1 MLLQLDIENVAV
13 FEKAS
18 VTFESGLNV
27 ITGETGAGK
36 SLLINSLNLVLGCR
50 GAHGLI
56 RSGADFAAVNASF
69 FDKNVDSVLTENGIE
84 CDDGNII
91 ISRRLYRDGRNQCR
105 INGASVPVSLL
116 REIGKKLVAIHGQRD
131 NAVLLSA
138 PGQLSFVDSFS
149 GSGELLNQYR
159 EAYKNYKSAE
169 RSLAQMQSDE
179 SGRAREIDFLSFQ
192 VDEITRAELTDG
204 EEDELLKRRKVL
216 DNAETLSELS
226 REMQQLICGD
236 RGVRDSLYSALR
248 SGERLS
254 EIDDSLKS
262 CTERLT
268 DIYYE
273 LEELGRDISAY
284 SSSVDFNPR
293 ELDEIED
300 RLAVIN
306 SLKRKYGGSLEAV
319 IAYGEK
325 SQARL
330 AELMSYDDN
339 LSALEKEAAEQK
351 KEAERLGAELAAV
364 RTKGAE
370 KLAAAIN
377 AELATLDMSEARI
390 VFAFTDCGLSE
401 HGTRNVEM
409 LFSSN
414 PKSAPAPIE
423 KIASGGELSRIML
436 ALKSVFSDF
445 DKTPTLLFDE
455 IDTGVSGR
463 AAEKIAAKMRRL
475 AGAYQLICVTHL
487 PIIAAAGTNHLLIE
501 KCVDSGGAATS
512 VYPLAPEKR
521 AAELARMISGDNI
534 TDVSLENARQMLA
547 AYA

>member
-18 VTFESGLNV
+18 VSFESGLNV

-138 PGQLSFVDSFS
+138 LGQLSFVDSFS

-179 SGRAREIDFLSFQ
+179 SERAREIDFLSFQ

-248 SGERLS
+248 SSERLS

>member
-179 SGRAREIDFLSFQ
+179 SERAREIDFLSFQ

-390 VFAFTDCGLSE
+390 TFAFTHCGLSE
-401 HGTRNVEM
+401 HGTQYVEM

-501 KCVDSGGAATS
+501 KCVDSSGAVTS

>member
-179 SGRAREIDFLSFQ
+179 SERAREIDFLSFQ
-192 VDEITRAELTDG
+192 VDEITHAELTDG

-216 DNAETLSELS
+216 DNAETLSDLS

-254 EIDDSLKS
+254 EIDDSLKG

-370 KLAAAIN
+370 KLASAIN

-401 HGTRNVEM
+401 HGTQNVEM

>member
-18 VTFESGLNV
+18 VSFESGLNV

-56 RSGADFAAVNASF
+56 RSGADFASVNASF

-159 EAYKNYKSAE
+159 EAYRNYKSAE

-179 SGRAREIDFLSFQ
+179 SERAREIDFLSFQ

-390 VFAFTDCGLSE
+390 TFAFTDCGLSE
-401 HGTRNVEM
+401 HGTQNVEM

>member
-254 EIDDSLKS
+254 EIDDSLKG

-401 HGTRNVEM
+401 HGTQNVEM

>member
-18 VTFESGLNV
+18 VSFESGLNV

-56 RSGADFAAVNASF
+56 RSGADFASVNASF
-69 FDKNVDSVLTENGIE
+69 FDKNVDSVLAENGIE

-105 INGASVPVSLL
+105 INGASVSVSLL

-131 NAVLLSA
+131 NSVLLSA
-138 PGQLSFVDSFS
+138 AGQLSFVDSFS
-149 GSGELLNQYR
+149 GSGELLSQYR
-159 EAYKNYKSAE
+159 EAYRNYKSAE

-179 SGRAREIDFLSFQ
+179 SERAREIDFLSFQ

-254 EIDDSLKS
+254 EIDDSLKG

-330 AELMSYDDN
+330 AELMSYGDN
-339 LSALEKEAAEQK
+339 LSALEKEAAKQK
-351 KEAERLGAELAAV
+351 KEAERLGAELSAV
-364 RTKGAE
+364 RKKGAE
-370 KLAAAIN
+370 ELAAAIN
-377 AELATLDMSEARI
+377 AELATLDMSEAEI
-390 VFAFTDCGLSE
+390 TFSFTDCGLSE
-401 HGTRNVEM
+401 HGTQNVEM

-414 PKSAPAPIE
+414 PKSEPAPIE

-475 AGAYQLICVTHL
+475 ADGYQLICVTHL

-501 KCVDSGGAATS
+501 KRVDSSGAATS

-521 AAELARMISGDNI
+521 AAELARMISGDKI

>member
-18 VTFESGLNV
+18 VSFESGLNV

-56 RSGADFAAVNASF
+56 RSGADFSSVNASF
-69 FDKNVDSVLTENGIE
+69 FDKNVDSVLAENGIE

-138 PGQLSFVDSFS
+138 AGQLSFVDSFS
-149 GSGELLNQYR
+149 GSGELLSQYR
-159 EAYKNYKSAE
+159 EAYRNYKSAE

-179 SGRAREIDFLSFQ
+179 SERAREIDFLSFQ

-254 EIDDSLKS
+254 EIDDSLKG

-330 AELMSYDDN
+330 AELISYDDN
-339 LSALEKEAAEQK
+339 LSALEKEAAGQK
-351 KEAERLGAELAAV
+351 KEAERLGAELSAV
-364 RTKGAE
+364 RKKGAE
-370 KLAAAIN
+370 ELAAAIN
-377 AELATLDMSEARI
+377 AELATLDMSEAEI
-390 VFAFTDCGLSE
+390 TFSFTDCGLSE
-401 HGTRNVEM
+401 HGTQNVEM

-414 PKSAPAPIE
+414 PKSEPAPIE

-463 AAEKIAAKMRRL
+463 AAEKIAAEMRRL
-475 AGAYQLICVTHL
+475 ADGYQLICVTHL

-501 KCVDSGGAATS
+501 KRVDSGGAATS

-521 AAELARMISGDNI
+521 AAELARMISGDKI

>member
-18 VTFESGLNV
+18 VSFESGLNV

-56 RSGADFAAVNASF
+56 RSGADFASVNASF
-69 FDKNVDSVLTENGIE
+69 FDKNVDSVLAENGIE

-116 REIGKKLVAIHGQRD
+116 RDIGKKLVAIHGQRD

-138 PGQLSFVDSFS
+138 AGQLSFVDSFS
-149 GSGELLNQYR
+149 GSGELLSQYR
-159 EAYKNYKSAE
+159 EAYRNYKSAE

-179 SGRAREIDFLSFQ
+179 SERAREIDFLSFQ

-254 EIDDSLKS
+254 EIDDSLKG

-339 LSALEKEAAEQK
+339 LSALEKEAVGQK
-351 KEAERLGAELAAV
+351 KEAERLGAELSAV
-364 RTKGAE
+364 RKKGAE
-370 KLAAAIN
+370 ELAAAIN
-377 AELATLDMSEARI
+377 AELATLDMSEAEI
-390 VFAFTDCGLSE
+390 TFSFTDCGLSE
-401 HGTRNVEM
+401 HGTQNVEM

-414 PKSAPAPIE
+414 PKSEPAPIE

-475 AGAYQLICVTHL
+475 ADGYQLICVTHL

-501 KCVDSGGAATS
+501 KRVDSSGAATS

-521 AAELARMISGDNI
+521 AAELARMISGDKI

>member
-18 VTFESGLNV
+18 VSFESGLNV

-56 RSGADFAAVNASF
+56 RSGADFASVNASF
-69 FDKNVDSVLTENGIE
+69 FDKNVDSVLAENGIE

-138 PGQLSFVDSFS
+138 AGQLSFVDSFS
-149 GSGELLNQYR
+149 GSGELLSQYR
-159 EAYKNYKSAE
+159 EAYRNYKSAE

-179 SGRAREIDFLSFQ
+179 SERVREIDFLSFQ

-254 EIDDSLKS
+254 EIDDSLKG

-339 LSALEKEAAEQK
+339 LSALEKEAAGQK
-351 KEAERLGAELAAV
+351 KEAERLGAELSAV
-364 RTKGAE
+364 RKKGAE
-370 KLAAAIN
+370 ELAAAIN
-377 AELATLDMSEARI
+377 AELATLDMSEAEI
-390 VFAFTDCGLSE
+390 TFSFTDCGLSE
-401 HGTRNVEM
+401 HGTQNVEM

-414 PKSAPAPIE
+414 PKSEPAPIE

-475 AGAYQLICVTHL
+475 ADGYQLICVTHL

-501 KCVDSGGAATS
+501 KRVDSSGAATS

-521 AAELARMISGDNI
+521 AAELARMISGDKI

>member
-18 VTFESGLNV
+18 VSFESGLNV

-56 RSGADFAAVNASF
+56 RSGADFASVNASF
-69 FDKNVDSVLTENGIE
+69 FDKNVDSVLAENGIE

-91 ISRRLYRDGRNQCR
+91 ISRRLYRDGRNQCK

-131 NAVLLSA
+131 NSVLLSA
-138 PGQLSFVDSFS
+138 AGQLSFVDSFS
-149 GSGELLNQYR
+149 GSGELLSQYR
-159 EAYKNYKSAE
+159 EAYRNYKSAE

-179 SGRAREIDFLSFQ
+179 SERAREIDFLSFQ

-254 EIDDSLKS
+254 EIDDSLKG

-339 LSALEKEAAEQK
+339 LSALEKEAAGQK
-351 KEAERLGAELAAV
+351 KEAERLGAELSAV
-364 RTKGAE
+364 RKKGAE
-370 KLAAAIN
+370 ELAAAIN
-377 AELATLDMSEARI
+377 AELATLDMSEAEI
-390 VFAFTDCGLSE
+390 TFSFTDCGLSE
-401 HGTRNVEM
+401 HGTQNVEM

-414 PKSAPAPIE
+414 PKSEPAPIE

-475 AGAYQLICVTHL
+475 ADGYQLICVTHL

-501 KCVDSGGAATS
+501 KRVDSGGAATS

-521 AAELARMISGDNI
+521 AAELARMISGDKI

>member
-18 VTFESGLNV
+18 VSFESGLNV

-56 RSGADFAAVNASF
+56 RSGADFASVNASF
-69 FDKNVDSVLTENGIE
+69 FDKNVDSVLAENGIE

-138 PGQLSFVDSFS
+138 AGQLSFVDSFS
-149 GSGELLNQYR
+149 GSGELLSQYR
-159 EAYKNYKSAE
+159 EAYRNYKSAE

-179 SGRAREIDFLSFQ
+179 SERAREIDFLSFQ

-254 EIDDSLKS
+254 EIDDSLKG

-339 LSALEKEAAEQK
+339 LSALEKEAAKQK
-351 KEAERLGAELAAV
+351 KEAERLGAELSAV
-364 RTKGAE
+364 RKKGAE
-370 KLAAAIN
+370 ELAAAIN
-377 AELATLDMSEARI
+377 AELATLDMSEAEI
-390 VFAFTDCGLSE
+390 TFSFTDCGLSE
-401 HGTRNVEM
+401 HGTQNVEM

-414 PKSAPAPIE
+414 PKSEPAPIE

-475 AGAYQLICVTHL
+475 ADGYQLICVTHL

-501 KCVDSGGAATS
+501 KRVDSSGAATS

-521 AAELARMISGDNI
+521 AAELARMISGDKI

>member
-18 VTFESGLNV
+18 VSFESGLNV

-56 RSGADFAAVNASF
+56 RSGADFASVNASF
-69 FDKNVDSVLTENGIE
+69 FDKNVDSVLAENGIE

-138 PGQLSFVDSFS
+138 AGQLSFVDSFS
-149 GSGELLNQYR
+149 GSGELLSQYR
-159 EAYKNYKSAE
+159 EAYRNYKSAE
-169 RSLAQMQSDE
+169 HSLAQMQSDE
-179 SGRAREIDFLSFQ
+179 SERAREIDFLSFQ

-254 EIDDSLKS
+254 EIDDSLKG

-339 LSALEKEAAEQK
+339 LSALEKEAAGQK
-351 KEAERLGAELAAV
+351 KEAERLGAELSAV
-364 RTKGAE
+364 RKKGAE
-370 KLAAAIN
+370 ELAAAIN
-377 AELATLDMSEARI
+377 AELATLDMSEAEI
-390 VFAFTDCGLSE
+390 TFSFTDCGLSE
-401 HGTRNVEM
+401 HGTQNVEM

-414 PKSAPAPIE
+414 PKSEPAPIE

-463 AAEKIAAKMRRL
+463 AAEKIAVKMRRL
-475 AGAYQLICVTHL
+475 ADGYQLICVTHL

-501 KCVDSGGAATS
+501 KRVDSGGAATS

-521 AAELARMISGDNI
+521 AAELARMISGDKI

>member
-169 RSLAQMQSDE
+169 RSLAQMQSGE
-179 SGRAREIDFLSFQ
+179 SERAREIDFLSFQ

-390 VFAFTDCGLSE
+390 TFAFTDCGLSE
-401 HGTRNVEM
+401 HGTQNVEM

-501 KCVDSGGAATS
+501 KCVDSGGAVTS

>member
-159 EAYKNYKSAE
+159 EAYKNYKSAG

-401 HGTRNVEM
+401 HGTQNVEM

>member
-18 VTFESGLNV
+18 VSFESGLNV

-56 RSGADFAAVNASF
+56 RSGAGFASVNASF
-69 FDKNVDSVLTENGIE
+69 FDKNADAVLAENGIE

-91 ISRRLYRDGRNQCR
+91 ISRRLYSDGRNQCK
-105 INGASVPVSLL
+105 INGTSVPVSLL

-149 GSGELLNQYR
+149 GSGELLSQYR

-179 SGRAREIDFLSFQ
+179 SERAREIDFLSFQ
-192 VDEITRAELTDG
+192 VDEITRAELSDG

-254 EIDDSLKS
+254 EIDDSLKG

-273 LEELGRDISAY
+273 LDELGRDISAY

-339 LSALEKEAAEQK
+339 LSALEKEAAKQK
-351 KEAERLGAELAAV
+351 KEAERLGAELSAV

-370 KLAAAIN
+370 ELAAGIN

-390 VFAFTDCGLSE
+390 TFAFTDCGLSE
-401 HGTRNVEM
+401 HGTQNVEM

-414 PKSAPAPIE
+414 PKSEPAPIE

-475 AGAYQLICVTHL
+475 ADGYQLICVTHL

-501 KCVDSGGAATS
+501 KCVDSSGAATS

-521 AAELARMISGDNI
+521 AAELARMISGDKI

>member
-18 VTFESGLNV
+18 VSFESGLNV

-56 RSGADFAAVNASF
+56 RSGADFASVNASF
-69 FDKNVDSVLTENGIE
+69 FDKNVDSVLAENGIE

-138 PGQLSFVDSFS
+138 AGQLSFVDSFS
-149 GSGELLNQYR
+149 GSGELLSQYR
-159 EAYKNYKSAE
+159 EAYRNYKSAE

-179 SGRAREIDFLSFQ
+179 SERAREIDFLSFQ

-226 REMQQLICGD
+226 REMQQIICGD
-236 RGVRDSLYSALR
+236 RGARDSLYSALR

-254 EIDDSLKS
+254 EIDDSLKG

-339 LSALEKEAAEQK
+339 LSALEKEAAGQK
-351 KEAERLGAELAAV
+351 KEAERLGAELSAV
-364 RTKGAE
+364 RKKGAE
-370 KLAAAIN
+370 ELAAAIN
-377 AELATLDMSEARI
+377 AELATLDMSEAEI
-390 VFAFTDCGLSE
+390 TFSFTDCGLSE
-401 HGTRNVEM
+401 HGTQNVEM

-414 PKSAPAPIE
+414 PKSEPAPIE

-475 AGAYQLICVTHL
+475 ADGYQLICVTHL

-501 KCVDSGGAATS
+501 KRVDSSGAATS

-521 AAELARMISGDNI
+521 AAELARMISGDKI
-534 TDVSLENARQMLA
+534 TDVSLENARQILA

>member
-370 KLAAAIN
+370 KLASAIN

-401 HGTRNVEM
+401 HGTQNVEM

-475 AGAYQLICVTHL
+475 ADAYQLICVTHL

>member
-18 VTFESGLNV
+18 VSFESGLNV

-56 RSGADFAAVNASF
+56 RSGADFASVNASF
-69 FDKNVDSVLTENGIE
+69 FDKNVDSVLAENGIE

-138 PGQLSFVDSFS
+138 AGQLSFVDSFS
-149 GSGELLNQYR
+149 GSGELLSQYR
-159 EAYKNYKSAE
+159 EAYRNYKSAE

-179 SGRAREIDFLSFQ
+179 SERAREIDFLSFQ

-216 DNAETLSELS
+216 DNVETLSELS

-254 EIDDSLKS
+254 EIDDSLKG

-339 LSALEKEAAEQK
+339 LSALEKEAAGQK
-351 KEAERLGAELAAV
+351 KESERLGAELSAV
-364 RTKGAE
+364 RKKGAE
-370 KLAAAIN
+370 ELAAAIN
-377 AELATLDMSEARI
+377 AELATLDMSEAEI
-390 VFAFTDCGLSE
+390 TFSFTDCGLSE
-401 HGTRNVEM
+401 HGTQNVEM

-414 PKSAPAPIE
+414 PKSEPAPIE

-475 AGAYQLICVTHL
+475 ADGYQLICVTHL

-501 KCVDSGGAATS
+501 KRVDSSGAATS

-521 AAELARMISGDNI
+521 AAELARMISGDKI

>member
-18 VTFESGLNV
+18 VSFESGLNV

-56 RSGADFAAVNASF
+56 RSGADFASVNASF
-69 FDKNVDSVLTENGIE
+69 FDKNVDSVLAENGIE

-105 INGASVPVSLL
+105 INGVSVPVSLL

-138 PGQLSFVDSFS
+138 AGQLSFVDSFS
-149 GSGELLNQYR
+149 GSGELLSQYR
-159 EAYKNYKSAE
+159 EAYRNYKSAE

-179 SGRAREIDFLSFQ
+179 SERAREIDFLSFQ

-254 EIDDSLKS
+254 EIDDSLKG

-339 LSALEKEAAEQK
+339 LSALEKEAAGQK
-351 KEAERLGAELAAV
+351 KEAERLGAELSAV
-364 RTKGAE
+364 RKKGAE
-370 KLAAAIN
+370 ELAAAIN
-377 AELATLDMSEARI
+377 AELATLDMSEAEI
-390 VFAFTDCGLSE
+390 TFSFTDCGLSE
-401 HGTRNVEM
+401 HGTQNVEM

-414 PKSAPAPIE
+414 PKSEPAPIE

-463 AAEKIAAKMRRL
+463 AAEKIAMKMRRL
-475 AGAYQLICVTHL
+475 ADGYQLICVTHL

-501 KCVDSGGAATS
+501 KRVDSGGAATS

-521 AAELARMISGDNI
+521 AAELARMISGDKI

>member
-18 VTFESGLNV
+18 VSFESGLNV

-179 SGRAREIDFLSFQ
+179 SERAREIDFLSFQ

-284 SSSVDFNPR
+284 SSSIDFNPR

-401 HGTRNVEM
+401 HGTQNVEM

>member
-18 VTFESGLNV
+18 VSFESGLNV

-56 RSGADFAAVNASF
+56 RSGADFASVNASF
-69 FDKNVDSVLTENGIE
+69 FDKNVDSVLAENGIE

-138 PGQLSFVDSFS
+138 AGQLSFVDSFS
-149 GSGELLNQYR
+149 GSGELLSQYR
-159 EAYKNYKSAE
+159 EAYRNYKSAE
-169 RSLAQMQSDE
+169 RSLAQMHSDE
-179 SGRAREIDFLSFQ
+179 SERAREIDFLSFQ

-254 EIDDSLKS
+254 EIDDSLKG

-330 AELMSYDDN
+330 AELMSYGDN
-339 LSALEKEAAEQK
+339 LSALEKEAAGQK
-351 KEAERLGAELAAV
+351 KEAERLGAELSAV
-364 RTKGAE
+364 RKKGAE
-370 KLAAAIN
+370 ELAAAIN
-377 AELATLDMSEARI
+377 AELATLDMSEAEI
-390 VFAFTDCGLSE
+390 TFSFTDCGLSE
-401 HGTRNVEM
+401 HGTQNVEM

-414 PKSAPAPIE
+414 PKSEPAPIE

-475 AGAYQLICVTHL
+475 ADGYQLICVTHL

-501 KCVDSGGAATS
+501 KRVDSGGAATS

-521 AAELARMISGDNI
+521 AAELARMISGDKI

>member
-179 SGRAREIDFLSFQ
+179 SERAREIDFLSFQ

-339 LSALEKEAAEQK
+339 LSALEKEAAKQK

-370 KLAAAIN
+370 KLASAIN

-390 VFAFTDCGLSE
+390 TFAFTDCGLSE

>member
-18 VTFESGLNV
+18 VSFESGLNV

-56 RSGADFAAVNASF
+56 RSGADFASVNASF
-69 FDKNVDSVLTENGIE
+69 FDKNVDSVLAENGIE

-116 REIGKKLVAIHGQRD
+116 RDIGKKLVAIHGQRD

-138 PGQLSFVDSFS
+138 AGQLSFVDSFS
-149 GSGELLNQYR
+149 GSGELLSQYR
-159 EAYKNYKSAE
+159 EAYRNYKSAE

-179 SGRAREIDFLSFQ
+179 SERAREIDFLSFQ

-254 EIDDSLKS
+254 EIDDSLKG

-339 LSALEKEAAEQK
+339 LSALEKEAVGQK
-351 KEAERLGAELAAV
+351 KEAERLGAELSAV
-364 RTKGAE
+364 RKKGAE
-370 KLAAAIN
+370 ELAAAIN
-377 AELATLDMSEARI
+377 AELATLDMSEAEI
-390 VFAFTDCGLSE
+390 TFSFTDCGLSE
-401 HGTRNVEM
+401 HGTQNVEM

-414 PKSAPAPIE
+414 PKSEPAPIE

-475 AGAYQLICVTHL
+475 ADGYQLICITHL

-501 KCVDSGGAATS
+501 KRVDSSGAATS

-521 AAELARMISGDNI
+521 AAELARMISGDKI

>member
-18 VTFESGLNV
+18 VSFESGLNV

-56 RSGADFAAVNASF
+56 RSGAGFASVNASF
-69 FDKNVDSVLTENGIE
+69 FDKNADAVLAENGIE
-84 CDDGNII
+84 CDGGNII
-91 ISRRLYRDGRNQCR
+91 ISRRLYSDGRNQCK
-105 INGASVPVSLL
+105 INGTSVPVSLL

-149 GSGELLNQYR
+149 GSGELLSQYR

-179 SGRAREIDFLSFQ
+179 SERAREIDFLSFQ
-192 VDEITRAELTDG
+192 VDEITRAELSDG

-254 EIDDSLKS
+254 EIDDSLKG

-339 LSALEKEAAEQK
+339 LSALEKEAAKQK
-351 KEAERLGAELAAV
+351 KEAERLGAELSAV

-370 KLAAAIN
+370 ELAAGIN

-390 VFAFTDCGLSE
+390 TFAFTDCGLSE
-401 HGTRNVEM
+401 HGTQNVEM

-414 PKSAPAPIE
+414 PKSEPAPIE

-475 AGAYQLICVTHL
+475 ADGYQLICVTHL

-501 KCVDSGGAATS
+501 KCVDSSGAATS
-512 VYPLAPEKR
+512 VYPLEPEKR
-521 AAELARMISGDNI
+521 AAELARMISGDKI

>member
-18 VTFESGLNV
+18 VSFESGLNV

-179 SGRAREIDFLSFQ
+179 SERAREIDFLSFQ

-390 VFAFTDCGLSE
+390 TFAFTDCGLSE

>member
-179 SGRAREIDFLSFQ
+179 SERAREIDFLSFQ

-351 KEAERLGAELAAV
+351 KEAERLGAGLAAV

-370 KLAAAIN
+370 KLASAIN

-390 VFAFTDCGLSE
+390 TFAFTDCGLSE
-401 HGTRNVEM
+401 HGTQNVEM

-414 PKSAPAPIE
+414 PKSEPAPIE

-501 KCVDSGGAATS
+501 KCVDSGGVATS

>member
-18 VTFESGLNV
+18 VSFESGLNV

-56 RSGADFAAVNASF
+56 RSGADFASVNASF
-69 FDKNVDSVLTENGIE
+69 FDKNVDSVLAENGIE

-116 REIGKKLVAIHGQRD
+116 REVGKKLVAIHGQRD

-138 PGQLSFVDSFS
+138 AGQLSFVDSFS
-149 GSGELLNQYR
+149 GSGELLSQYR
-159 EAYKNYKSAE
+159 EAYRNYKSAE

-179 SGRAREIDFLSFQ
+179 SERAREIDFLSFQ

-254 EIDDSLKS
+254 EIDDSLKG

-339 LSALEKEAAEQK
+339 LSALEKEAAGQK
-351 KEAERLGAELAAV
+351 KEAERLGAELSAV
-364 RTKGAE
+364 RKKGAE
-370 KLAAAIN
+370 ELAAAIN
-377 AELATLDMSEARI
+377 AELATLDMSEAEI
-390 VFAFTDCGLSE
+390 TFSFTDCGLSE
-401 HGTRNVEM
+401 HGTQNVEM

-414 PKSAPAPIE
+414 PKSEPAPIE

-463 AAEKIAAKMRRL
+463 AAEKIAVKMRRL
-475 AGAYQLICVTHL
+475 ADGYQLICVTHL

-501 KCVDSGGAATS
+501 KRVDSSGAATS

-521 AAELARMISGDNI
+521 AAELARMISGDKI

>member
-18 VTFESGLNV
+18 VSFESGLNV

-56 RSGADFAAVNASF
+56 RSGADFASVNASF
-69 FDKNVDSVLTENGIE
+69 FDKNVDSVLAENGIE

-138 PGQLSFVDSFS
+138 AGQLSFVDSFS
-149 GSGELLNQYR
+149 GSGELLSQYR
-159 EAYKNYKSAE
+159 EAYRNYKSAE

-179 SGRAREIDFLSFQ
+179 SERAREIDFLSFQ

-254 EIDDSLKS
+254 EIDDSLKG

-339 LSALEKEAAEQK
+339 LSALEKEAAKQK
-351 KEAERLGAELAAV
+351 KEAERLGAELSAV
-364 RTKGAE
+364 RKKGAE
-370 KLAAAIN
+370 ELAAAIN
-377 AELATLDMSEARI
+377 AELATLDMSEAEI
-390 VFAFTDCGLSE
+390 TFSFTDCGLSE
-401 HGTRNVEM
+401 HGTQNVEM

-414 PKSAPAPIE
+414 PKSEPAPIE

-463 AAEKIAAKMRRL
+463 AAEKIAVKMRRL
-475 AGAYQLICVTHL
+475 ADGYQLICVTHL

-501 KCVDSGGAATS
+501 KRVDSGGAATS

-521 AAELARMISGDNI
+521 AAELARMISGDKI

>member
-18 VTFESGLNV
+18 VSFESGLNV

-56 RSGADFAAVNASF
+56 RSGADFASVNASF
-69 FDKNVDSVLTENGIE
+69 FDKNVDSVLAENGIE

-138 PGQLSFVDSFS
+138 AGQLSFVDSFS
-149 GSGELLNQYR
+149 GSDELLSQYR
-159 EAYKNYKSAE
+159 EAYRNYKSAE

-179 SGRAREIDFLSFQ
+179 SERAREIDFLSFQ

-254 EIDDSLKS
+254 EIDDSLKG

-339 LSALEKEAAEQK
+339 LSALEKEAAGQK
-351 KEAERLGAELAAV
+351 KEAERLGAELSAV
-364 RTKGAE
+364 RKKGAE
-370 KLAAAIN
+370 ELAAAIN
-377 AELATLDMSEARI
+377 AELATLDMSEAEI
-390 VFAFTDCGLSE
+390 TFSFTGCGLSE
-401 HGTRNVEM
+401 HGTQNVEM

-475 AGAYQLICVTHL
+475 ADGYQLICVTHL

-501 KCVDSGGAATS
+501 KRVDSSGAATS

-521 AAELARMISGDNI
+521 AAELARMISGDKI

>member
-18 VTFESGLNV
+18 VSFESGLNV

-56 RSGADFAAVNASF
+56 RSGAGFASVNASF
-69 FDKNVDSVLTENGIE
+69 FDKNADAVLAENGIE

-91 ISRRLYRDGRNQCR
+91 ISRRLYSDGRNQCK
-105 INGASVPVSLL
+105 INGTSVPVSLL

-149 GSGELLNQYR
+149 GSGELLSQYR

-179 SGRAREIDFLSFQ
+179 SERARVIDFLSFQ
-192 VDEITRAELTDG
+192 VDEITRAELSDG

-254 EIDDSLKS
+254 EIDDSLKG

-273 LEELGRDISAY
+273 LDELGRDISAY

-339 LSALEKEAAEQK
+339 LSALEKEAAKQK
-351 KEAERLGAELAAV
+351 KEAERLGAELSAV

-370 KLAAAIN
+370 ELAAGIN

-390 VFAFTDCGLSE
+390 TFAFTDCGLSE
-401 HGTRNVEM
+401 HGTQNVEM

-414 PKSAPAPIE
+414 PKSEPAPIE

-475 AGAYQLICVTHL
+475 ADGYQLICVTHL

-501 KCVDSGGAATS
+501 KCVDSSGAATS

-521 AAELARMISGDNI
+521 AAELARMISGDKI

>member
-56 RSGADFAAVNASF
+56 RSGADFASVNASF

-179 SGRAREIDFLSFQ
+179 SERAREIDFLSFQ

-254 EIDDSLKS
+254 EIDDSLRS

-401 HGTRNVEM
+401 HGTQNVEM

>member
-18 VTFESGLNV
+18 VSFESGLNV

-56 RSGADFAAVNASF
+56 RSGAGFASVNASF
-69 FDKNVDSVLTENGIE
+69 FDKNADAVLAENGIE
-84 CDDGNII
+84 CDGGNII
-91 ISRRLYRDGRNQCR
+91 ISRRLYSDGRNQCK
-105 INGASVPVSLL
+105 INGTSVPVSLL

-149 GSGELLNQYR
+149 GSGELLSQYR

-179 SGRAREIDFLSFQ
+179 SERAREIDFLSFQ
-192 VDEITRAELTDG
+192 VDEITRAELSDG

-236 RGVRDSLYSALR
+236 RGVRDGLYSALR

-254 EIDDSLKS
+254 EIDDSLKG

-339 LSALEKEAAEQK
+339 LSALEKEAAKQK
-351 KEAERLGAELAAV
+351 KEAERLGAELSAV

-370 KLAAAIN
+370 ELAAGIN

-390 VFAFTDCGLSE
+390 TFAFTDCGLSE
-401 HGTRNVEM
+401 HGTQNVEM

-414 PKSAPAPIE
+414 PKSEPAPIE

-475 AGAYQLICVTHL
+475 ADGYQLICVTHL

-501 KCVDSGGAATS
+501 KCVDSSGAATS

-521 AAELARMISGDNI
+521 AAELARMISGDKI

>member
-18 VTFESGLNV
+18 VSFESGLNV

-56 RSGADFAAVNASF
+56 RSGADFASVNASF
-69 FDKNVDSVLTENGIE
+69 FDKNVDSVLAENGIE

-138 PGQLSFVDSFS
+138 AGQLSFVDSFS
-149 GSGELLNQYR
+149 GSGELLSQYR
-159 EAYKNYKSAE
+159 EAYRNYKSAE

-179 SGRAREIDFLSFQ
+179 SERAREIDFLSFQ

-254 EIDDSLKS
+254 EIDDSLKG

-339 LSALEKEAAEQK
+339 LSALEKEAAGQK
-351 KEAERLGAELAAV
+351 KEAERLGAELSAV
-364 RTKGAE
+364 RKKGAE
-370 KLAAAIN
+370 ELAAAIN
-377 AELATLDMSEARI
+377 AELATLDMSEAEI
-390 VFAFTDCGLSE
+390 TFSFTDCGLSE
-401 HGTRNVEM
+401 HGTQNVEM

-414 PKSAPAPIE
+414 PKSEPAPIE

-463 AAEKIAAKMRRL
+463 AAEKIAVKMRRL
-475 AGAYQLICVTHL
+475 ADGYQLICVTHL

-501 KCVDSGGAATS
+501 KRVDSGGAATS

-521 AAELARMISGDNI
+521 AAELARMISGDKI

>member
-18 VTFESGLNV
+18 VSFESGLNV

-370 KLAAAIN
+370 KLASAIN

-390 VFAFTDCGLSE
+390 TFAFTDCGLSE

>member
-18 VTFESGLNV
+18 VSFESGLNV

-179 SGRAREIDFLSFQ
+179 SERAREIDFLSFQ

-390 VFAFTDCGLSE
+390 TFAFTDCGLSE
-401 HGTRNVEM
+401 HGTQNVEM

>member
-18 VTFESGLNV
+18 VSFESGLNV

-179 SGRAREIDFLSFQ
+179 SERAREIDFLSFQ

-284 SSSVDFNPR
+284 SSSDDFNPR

-401 HGTRNVEM
+401 HGTQNVEM

>member
-179 SGRAREIDFLSFQ
+179 SERAREIDFLSFQ

-330 AELMSYDDN
+330 TELMSYDDN

-390 VFAFTDCGLSE
+390 TFAFTHCGLSE
-401 HGTRNVEM
+401 HGTQYVEM

-521 AAELARMISGDNI
+521 AAELARMISGDKI

>member
-18 VTFESGLNV
+18 VSFESGLNV

-56 RSGADFAAVNASF
+56 RSGAGFASVNASF
-69 FDKNVDSVLTENGIE
+69 FDKNADAVLAENGIE
-84 CDDGNII
+84 CDGGNII
-91 ISRRLYRDGRNQCR
+91 ISRRLYSDGRNQCK
-105 INGASVPVSLL
+105 INGTSVPVSLL

-149 GSGELLNQYR
+149 GSGELLSQYR

-179 SGRAREIDFLSFQ
+179 SERAREIDFLSFQ

-254 EIDDSLKS
+254 EIDDSLKG

-339 LSALEKEAAEQK
+339 LSALEKEAAKQK
-351 KEAERLGAELAAV
+351 KEAERLGAELSAV
-364 RTKGAE
+364 RMKGAE

-390 VFAFTDCGLSE
+390 TFAFTDCGLSE
-401 HGTRNVEM
+401 HGTQNVEM

-414 PKSAPAPIE
+414 PKSEPAPIE

-475 AGAYQLICVTHL
+475 ADGYQLICVTHL

-501 KCVDSGGAATS
+501 KCVDSSGAATS

-521 AAELARMISGDNI
+521 AAELARMISGDKI